1 MSTVPD
7 LQFEIVARDACSHAR
22 CGILHLPHGDV
33 ETPVFMPV
41 GTQGT
46 VKAMTQEELEALDFR
61 IILCNTYHL
70 YLRPGHERV
79 ARAGGLHR
87 FIAWHRNILT
97 DSGGFQVFSLQ
108 ALRRVYEDGVE
119 FRSHLDGSTHYFTPE
134 RAIAVQHALGA
145 DIIMAFDECPPNP
158 SSYEQA
164 RAAME
169 RTHRWAVRCL
179 QAHDTAQALFGIVQG
194 SVYEDLRAESARFI
208 SELDFPGIA
217 IGGVAVGEEKAEIHR
232 VVAFTAPLL
241 PVEKPRYLM
250 GVGEPDDILQAVA
263 CGVDMFDCVLPTRL
277 ARNAA
282 MMTRRGRV
290 NLRNARFAE
299 EFGPVD
305 PECDCPVCQR
315 YSAAYLHHLFKAK
328 EILAARLATFHNLYF
343 YQRFMAQIRRAIR
356 EGNLEQFRGEFLQSY
371 TPEQEPVPREE

>member
-1 MSTVPD
+1 MKPPPA
-7 LQFEIVARDACSHAR
+7 LQFEVTARDPHSRAR
-22 CGILHLPHGDV
+22 CGILRTAHGEV

-46 VKAMTQEELEALDFR
+46 VKAMTQEELERLDFR

-79 ARAGGLHR
+79 AQAGGLHR
-87 FIAWHRNILT
+87 FIAWNRGILT

-108 ALRRVYEDGVE
+108 ALRRVYEDRVE
-119 FRSHLDGSTHYFTPE
+119 FRSHIDGSMHTFTPE
-134 RAIAVQHALGA
+134 RAIEIQHALGA

-158 SSYEQA
+158 CTYQQA

-179 QAHDTAQALFGIVQG
+179 EAHNTEQALFGIVQG
-194 SVYEDLRAESARFI
+194 SVYEDLREQSARFI

-217 IGGVAVGEEKAEIHR
+217 IGGVAVGEEKAEIR
-232 VVAFTAPLL
+232 RIVAFTTPLL
-241 PVEKPRYLM
+241 PEQKPRYLM
-250 GVGEPDDILQAVA
+250 GVGEPDDILHAVA
-263 CGVDMFDCVLPTRL
+263 NGVDMFDCVLPTRL

-282 MMTRRGRV
+282 MITRRGRV
-290 NLRNARFAE
+290 NLRNARFAD

-315 YSAAYLHHLFKAK
+315 YSAAYIRHLFNAR
-328 EILAARLATFHNLYF
+328 EILAARLATYHNLYF
-343 YQRFMAQIRRAIR
+343 YQRFMSDIRQAIR
-356 EGNLEQFRGEFLQSY
+356 EGNLEQFTRAFLQNY
-371 TPEQEPVPREE
+371 LPEGDTVSREE

>member
-70 YLRPGHERV
+70 YLRPGHERI

-232 VVAFTAPLL
+232 VVAFTTPLL
-241 PVEKPRYLM
+241 PLEKPRYLM

-282 MMTRRGRV
+282 VMTRRGRV

-299 EFGPVD
+299 ELGPVD
-305 PECDCPVCQR
+305 PECECPVCQR

>member
-241 PVEKPRYLM
+241 PLEKPRYLM

-305 PECDCPVCQR
+305 PECDCSVCQR

>member
-1 MSTVPD
+1 MRPVPD
-7 LQFEIVARDACSHAR
+7 LQFEITARDPRSHAR
-22 CGILHLPHGDV
+22 CGVVRLPHGEV

-46 VKAMTQEELEALDFR
+46 VKAMTQEELERLGFR

-79 ARAGGLHR
+79 AQAGGLHR
-87 FIAWHRNILT
+87 FIAWEGNILT

-108 ALRRVYEDGVE
+108 GLRRVYEDGVE
-119 FRSHLDGSTHYFTPE
+119 FQSHLDGSYHYFTPE
-134 RAIAVQHALGA
+134 RAIEIQHALGA
-145 DIIMAFDECPPNP
+145 DIIMAFDECPPYP
-158 SSYEQA
+158 CTWEQA
-164 RAAME
+164 GQAVE
-169 RTHRWAVRCL
+169 RTHRWALRCL

-194 SVYEDLRAESARFI
+194 SVYEDLREQSARFI
-208 SELDFPGIA
+208 SEQDFAGVA
-217 IGGVAVGEEKAEIHR
+217 IGGVSVGEEKSEIHR
-232 VVAFTAPLL
+232 IVAFTTPLL
-241 PVEKPRYLM
+241 PESKPRYLM

-263 CGVDMFDCVLPTRL
+263 SGVDMFDCVLPTRL

-299 EFGPVD
+299 DFGPVD

-315 YSAAYLHHLFKAK
+315 YSAAYIRHLFNAR
-328 EILAARLATFHNLYF
+328 EILAARLATYHNLYF
-343 YQRFMAQIRRAIR
+343 YQKLMQDVRRAIR
-356 EGNLEQFRGEFLQSY
+356 EGNLEQFTREFLQEY
-371 TPEQEPVPREE
+371 MPEESRLSREE

>member
-1 MSTVPD
+1 MSVPPD
-7 LQFEIVARDACSHAR
+7 LRFEIVARDGRSQAR
-22 CGILHLPHGDV
+22 YGVLRLPHGEV

-87 FIAWHRNILT
+87 FIAWRRNILT

-108 ALRRVYEDGVE
+108 ALRRVYDDGVE

-134 RAIAVQHALGA
+134 RVMQIQHALGA

-158 SSYEQA
+158 CSEEQA

-208 SELDFPGIA
+208 SELGFPGVA

-241 PVEKPRYLM
+241 PAEKPRYLM
-250 GVGEPDDILQAVA
+250 GVGEPDDILHAVA

-282 MMTRRGRV
+282 MITRRGRV
-290 NLRNARFAE
+290 NLRNARFADE
-299 EFGPVD
+299 LDPVD

-315 YSAAYLHHLFKAK
+315 YSAAYIHHLFRAK
-328 EILAARLATFHNLYF
+328 EILAARLATYHNLYF
-343 YQRFMAQIRRAIR
+343 YQWFMAQIRRAIR
-356 EGNLEQFRGEFLQSY
+356 EGNLEQFTGEFLQSY
-371 TPEQEPVPREE
+371 TPEQEHVMREE

>member
-1 MSTVPD
+1 MKPPPA
-7 LQFEIVARDACSHAR
+7 LQFEVTARDPHSRAR
-22 CGILHLPHGDV
+22 CGILRTAHGEV

-46 VKAMTQEELEALDFR
+46 VKAMTQEELERLDFR

-79 ARAGGLHR
+79 AQAGGLHR
-87 FIAWHRNILT
+87 FIAWNRGILT

-108 ALRRVYEDGVE
+108 ALRRVYEDRVE
-119 FRSHLDGSTHYFTPE
+119 FRSHIDGSMHTFTPE
-134 RAIAVQHALGA
+134 RAIEIQHALGA

-158 SSYEQA
+158 CTYQQA

-179 QAHDTAQALFGIVQG
+179 EAHNTEQALFGIVQG
-194 SVYEDLRAESARFI
+194 SVYEDLREQSARFI

-217 IGGVAVGEEKAEIHR
+217 IGGVAVGEEKAEIR
-232 VVAFTAPLL
+232 RIVAFTTPLL
-241 PVEKPRYLM
+241 PEQKPRYLM
-250 GVGEPDDILQAVA
+250 GVGEPDDILHAVA
-263 CGVDMFDCVLPTRL
+263 NGVDMFDCVLPTRL

-290 NLRNARFAE
+290 NLRNARFAD

-315 YSAAYLHHLFKAK
+315 YSAAYIRHLFNAR
-328 EILAARLATFHNLYF
+328 EILAARLATYHNLYF
-343 YQRFMAQIRRAIR
+343 YQRFMSDIRQAIR
-356 EGNLEQFRGEFLQSY
+356 EGNLEQFTRAFLQNY
-371 TPEQEPVPREE
+371 LPEEDTVSREE

>member
-1 MSTVPD
+1 MRPSPA
-7 LQFEIVARDACSHAR
+7 LQFEIVARDPCSLAR
-22 CGILHLPHGDV
+22 CGVLRLPHGEV

-46 VKAMTQEELEALDFR
+46 VKAMTQEELEWLDLR

-87 FIAWHRNILT
+87 FIAWNRNILT

-108 ALRRVYEDGVE
+108 GLRRVYEDGVE
-119 FRSHLDGSTHYFTPE
+119 FQSHIDGSTHYFTPE
-134 RAIAVQHALGA
+134 RAVEIQHALGA
-145 DIIMAFDECPPNP
+145 DVIMAFDECPPNP
-158 SSYEQA
+158 CTYEQA
-164 RAAME
+164 KAAME

-179 QAHDTAQALFGIVQG
+179 QSHHTEQALFGIVQG
-194 SVYEDLRAESARFI
+194 SVYEDLREQSARFI
-208 SELDFPGIA
+208 SELGFPGVA

-232 VVAFTAPLL
+232 IVAFTTPLL
-241 PVEKPRYLM
+241 PDGKPRYLM

-263 CGVDMFDCVLPTRL
+263 SGVDMFDCVLPTRL

-290 NLRNARFAE
+290 NLRNAHFADH
-299 EFGPVD
+299 FGAVD
-305 PECDCPVCQR
+305 PECDCPVCRR
-315 YSAAYLHHLFKAK
+315 YPAAYIHHLFKAK
-328 EILAARLATFHNLYF
+328 EILAARLATYHNLYF
-343 YQRFMAQIRRAIR
+343 YQRLMEDIRWAIR
-356 EGNLEQFRGEFLQSY
+356 EGNLEQFAREFLQKY
-371 TPEQEPVPREE
+371 TPEESQLSREE

>member
-1 MSTVPD
+1 MKTSPA
-7 LQFEIVARDACSHAR
+7 LQFDIIARDPHSQAR
-22 CGILHLPHGDV
+22 CGLLRLPHGEV
-33 ETPVFMPV
+33 ETPVFVPV

-46 VKAMTQEELEALDFR
+46 VKAMTQEELEQLDLR

-70 YLRPGHERV
+70 YLRPGHECI

-87 FIAWHRNILT
+87 FIAWNRNILT

-108 ALRRVYEDGVE
+108 GLRRVYEDGVE
-119 FRSHLDGSTHYFTPE
+119 FQSHIDGSTHYFTPE
-134 RAIAVQHALGA
+134 RAIEVQHALGA

-158 SSYEQA
+158 CTYEQA

-179 QAHDTAQALFGIVQG
+179 EAHDTPQALFGIVQG
-194 SVYEDLRAESARFI
+194 SVYEHLRAQSARFI
-208 SELDFPGIA
+208 SELGFPGVA

-232 VVAFTAPLL
+232 IVAFTTPLL
-241 PVEKPRYLM
+241 PPEKPRYLM

-263 CGVDMFDCVLPTRL
+263 SGVDMFDCVLPTRL

-282 MMTRRGRV
+282 MVTRYGRV

-299 EFGPVD
+299 NFGPVD

-315 YSAAYLHHLFKAK
+315 YSAAYIHHLFKAK
-328 EILAARLATFHNLYF
+328 EILAARLATYHNLYF
-343 YQRFMAQIRRAIR
+343 YQQLMRAVRQAIR
-356 EGNLEQFRGEFLQSY
+356 AGNLEQLTKEFLQKY
-371 TPEQEPVPREE
+371 MPEESRLSREE

>member
-1 MSTVPD
+1 MRPSPA
-7 LQFEIVARDACSHAR
+7 LQFKMTARDPASRAR
-22 CGILHLPHGDV
+22 CGILRTPHSEV

-46 VKAMTQEELEALDFR
+46 VKAMTQEELERLDFR

-79 ARAGGLHR
+79 AQAGGLHR
-87 FIAWHRNILT
+87 FIAWRRSILT

-119 FRSHLDGSTHYFTPE
+119 FRSHIDGSTHFLTPE
-134 RAIAVQHALGA
+134 RAVEVQNALGA

-158 SSYEQA
+158 CSWQQA
-164 RAAME
+164 EAAME
-169 RTHRWAVRCL
+169 RTHRWAIRCL
-179 QAHDTAQALFGIVQG
+179 QTHRTDQALFGIAQG
-194 SVYEDLRAESARFI
+194 SVYEDLREQSARFI
-208 SELDFPGIA
+208 SDLDFPGVA
-217 IGGVAVGEEKAEIHR
+217 IGGVAVGEEKTEIR
-232 VVAFTAPLL
+232 RIVAFTTPLL
-241 PVEKPRYLM
+241 PEEKPRYLM
-250 GVGEPDDILQAVA
+250 GVGEPDDILHAVA

-290 NLRNARFAE
+290 NLRNARFADD
-299 EFGPVD
+299 FDPAD

-315 YSAAYLHHLFKAK
+315 YPAAYIRHLFNAR
-328 EILAARLATFHNLYF
+328 EILAARLATYHNLYF
-343 YQRFMAQIRRAIR
+343 YQKFMNDIRQAIR
-356 EGNLEQFRGEFLQSY
+356 AGNLEQFTRAFLQNYLPAEDRVS
-371 TPEQEPVPREE
+371 REE

>member
-1 MSTVPD
+1 MNATAD
-7 LQFEIVARDACSHAR
+7 LQFDIVARDARSHAR
-22 CGILHLPHGDV
+22 CGVLRLPHGDV

-46 VKAMTQEELEALDFR
+46 VKAMTQEELEALNFR

-87 FIAWHRNILT
+87 FIAWERNILT

-108 ALRRVYEDGVE
+108 ALRRVLEDGVE

-134 RAIAVQHALGA
+134 RAVQIQHALGA
-145 DIIMAFDECPPNP
+145 DIIMAFDECAPNP
-158 SSYEQA
+158 CSYEQA
-164 RAAME
+164 RAAMD

-179 QAHDTAQALFGIVQG
+179 QAHDTSQALFGIVQG
-194 SVYEDLRAESARFI
+194 SIYEDLRAESARFI
-208 SELDFPGIA
+208 SELGFPGVA

-232 VVAFTAPLL
+232 VVAFTTPLL
-241 PVEKPRYLM
+241 PDEKPRYLM
-250 GVGEPDDILQAVA
+250 GVGEPDDILHAVA

-282 MMTRRGRV
+282 MITRRGRV

-299 EFGPVD
+299 DFGPVD

-315 YSAAYLHHLFKAK
+315 YSAAYLHHLFRAK
-328 EILAARLATFHNLYF
+328 EILAARLATYHNLYF
-343 YQRFMAQIRRAIR
+343 YQWFMAQIRHAIR
-356 EGNLEQFRGEFLQSY
+356 EGNLEQFAGEFLQSY
-371 TPEQEPVPREE
+371 TPEQEHAMREE

>member
-232 VVAFTAPLL
+232 VVAFTTPLL
-241 PVEKPRYLM
+241 PLEKPRYLM

>member
-1 MSTVPD
+1 MKPPPA
-7 LQFEIVARDACSHAR
+7 LQFEVTARDPHSRAR
-22 CGILHLPHGDV
+22 CGILRTAHGEV

-46 VKAMTQEELEALDFR
+46 VKAMTQEELERLDFR

-79 ARAGGLHR
+79 AQAGGLHR
-87 FIAWHRNILT
+87 FIAWNRGILT

-108 ALRRVYEDGVE
+108 ALRRVYEDRVE
-119 FRSHLDGSTHYFTPE
+119 FRSHIDGSMHTFTPE
-134 RAIAVQHALGA
+134 RAIEIQHALGA

-158 SSYEQA
+158 CTYQQA

-179 QAHDTAQALFGIVQG
+179 EAHNTEQALFGIVQG
-194 SVYEDLRAESARFI
+194 SVYEDLREQSARFI

-217 IGGVAVGEEKAEIHR
+217 IGGVAVGEEKAEIR
-232 VVAFTAPLL
+232 RIVAFTTPLL
-241 PVEKPRYLM
+241 PEQKPRYLM
-250 GVGEPDDILQAVA
+250 GVGEPDDILHAVA
-263 CGVDMFDCVLPTRL
+263 NGVDMFDCVLPTRL

-282 MMTRRGRV
+282 MITRRGRV
-290 NLRNARFAE
+290 NLRNARFAD

-315 YSAAYLHHLFKAK
+315 YSAAYIRHLFNAR
-328 EILAARLATFHNLYF
+328 EILAARLATYHNLYF
-343 YQRFMAQIRRAIR
+343 YQRFMSDIRQAIR
-356 EGNLEQFRGEFLQSY
+356 EGNLEQFTRAFLQNY
-371 TPEQEPVPREE
+371 LPEEDTVSREE